1 MKPYISE
8 DERCPTCGNVMG
20 EDPVTPYLNFRK
32 CEACGE
38 EGGYVTTV
46 GDRIDEA
53 KNLFDW
59 RD

>member
-1 MKPYISE
+1 MEPYFLDSAL
-8 DERCPTCGNVMG
+8 CPKCGCVMG
-20 EDPVTPYLNFRK
+20 EDPVTPYLNFRR
-32 CEACGE
+32 CEECGE

-59 RD
+59 RA